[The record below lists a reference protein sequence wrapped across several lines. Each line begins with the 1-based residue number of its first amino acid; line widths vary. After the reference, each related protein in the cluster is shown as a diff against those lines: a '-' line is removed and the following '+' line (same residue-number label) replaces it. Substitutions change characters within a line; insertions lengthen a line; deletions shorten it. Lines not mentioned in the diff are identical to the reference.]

1 MSKHDGDFYSLK
13 CLHSVKTRNK
23 VESHEKICNN
33 KDFCGV
39 VIPSED
45 TDILEFNQ

>member
-13 CLHSVKTRNK
+13 CPHSFKTRNK